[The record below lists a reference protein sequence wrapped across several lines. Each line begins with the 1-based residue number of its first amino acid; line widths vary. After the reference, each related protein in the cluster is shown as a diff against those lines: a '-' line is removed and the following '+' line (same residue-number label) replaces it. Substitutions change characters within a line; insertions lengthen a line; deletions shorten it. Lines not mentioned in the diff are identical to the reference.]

1 MVYHTTPKCGCLAEV
16 AVPHLLFI
24 CHVLLEDDQSGGVL
38 QGKVKVDTT
47 EGLDEVKKGHRV
59 TDFKIL
65 LLNKS
70 LN

>member
-1 MVYHTTPKCGCLAEV
+1 MVYHTNPKCGCLAEV

-24 CHVLLEDDQSGGVL
+24 FHVLLEDDQSGGVL
-38 QGKVKVDTT
+38 QGKVKVVTT
-47 EGLDEVKKGHRV
+47 AGLDEVKKGHRV

-65 LLNKS
+65 LLNES